1 MSLSRSDTSV
11 LGRWW
16 WTVDR
21 WTLLAVGTLIGFGY
35 VMMLAASPAV
45 AERLHQSRDVFILK
59 QVVFLALAG
68 LVVVA
73 VSLLSPRGVRRLALL
88 GCLAAL
94 ALTAATLVMGVEIK
108 GARRWISVPGMTVQP
123 SEFLKPCFAVVAA
136 WLLSEGQRVPRLRGN
151 SASETMPRKWLRHF
165 AGFARPNA
173 RKPLGFAGFP
183 GMILA
188 SGMLALI
195 ALLLKSQPDM
205 GMLAVVAAVFFIQL
219 FIGGLNLLLVGVAA
233 GGLVAAG
240 IGAYTFFPHVRSR
253 ITRFM
258 DPASGDSYQVNTA
271 LEAFGNG
278 GLLGRGPG
286 EGRVKDV
293 LPDAHAD
300 FVFAVVGEEFGMI
313 ICLVLLCLF
322 GFIVLRGLLRM
333 LAEQDLF
340 IVLASCGLVTSFGL
354 QAFVNMGSA
363 LHLIPTKG
371 MTLPFV
377 SYGGSSVLAVAL
389 GIGMLLALTRRRARA
404 EPVWERSA

>member
-1 MSLSRSDTSV
+1 MPVLSRADTSV

-21 WTLLAVGTLIGFGY
+21 WTLFAVAALIGFGY
-35 VMMLAASPAV
+35 IMMLAASPAV
-45 AERLHQSRDVFILK
+45 AERIHQSRDMFIAK

-68 LVVVA
+68 AVVVG

-88 GCLAAL
+88 GCLGAI
-94 ALTAATLVMGVEIK
+94 ALTFATLVMGVEIK
-108 GARRWISVPGMTVQP
+108 GARRWIALPGFSLQP
-123 SEFLKPCFAVVAA
+123 SEFLKPCFAVVTA
-136 WLLSEGQRVPRLRGN
+136 WLLTEG
-151 SASETMPRKWLRHF
+151 
-165 AGFARPNA
+165 ART
-173 RKPLGFAGFP
+173 RRFP
-183 GMILA
+183 GR
-188 SGMLALI
+188 LI
-195 ALLLKSQPDM
+195 ACAIFAIIALGLKSQPDM
-205 GMLAVVAAVFFIQL
+205 GMLAVVGAVFFVQL
-219 FIGGLNLLLVGVAA
+219 FVGGLNVFMVGIGA
-233 GGLVAAG
+233 GGIAAAAV
-240 IGAYTFFPHVRSR
+240 GAYTFFPHVRSR
-253 ITRFM
+253 VTRFL

-300 FVFAVVGEEFGMI
+300 FVFAVMGEEFGLV
-313 ICLVLLCLF
+313 ICLLVLCIF

-333 LAEQDLF
+333 LAEEDLF
-340 IVLASCGLVTSFGL
+340 IVLGATGLVTSFGL
-354 QAFVNMGSA
+354 QSFVNMAST

-389 GIGMLLALTRRRARA
+389 GIGMLLALTRRRTRT
-404 EPVWERSA
+404 EESMR